1 MNKLYPA
8 IDPRHSFF
16 LDVGDGHSLYVEECG
31 NPEGVPAV
39 FLHGG
44 PGAGC
49 EPWHRRFFNPKV
61 WRIVLFDQR
70 GAGRSRPHAGLENN
84 TLGHCVQDIE
94 TLRRHLN
101 INRWLIFGGSWGSTL
116 GLAYAET
123 HPSRC
128 LALVLRGIFLC
139 RKKDIQWFYQDG
151 ADKIF
156 PDGWADFERIIPPA
170 ERHDMVA
177 AYYRRLSG
185 EDETARLQAAQAWSR
200 WEGRT
205 LCLRPSPQTLDF
217 FSCPDM
223 ALSLARIEC
232 HYFVHNTFMENGQL
246 LQQASRLADIPG
258 TIVHGRYD
266 VVCPLEQAWELKA
279 HWPQARLEIVEAA
292 GHAANEP
299 GIVDRLI
306 AATDELAEQ
315 L

>member
-1 MNKLYPA
+1 MPTQSFNVLHTVSQGVVLKTGMRAGASRAPLVKQHNAPDLGVKETSVPGLATGTRPA
-8 IDPRHSFF
+8 MKKNGRHAFRVATF
-16 LDVGDGHSLYVEECG
+16 
-31 NPEGVPAV
+31 
-39 FLHGG
+39 
-44 PGAGC
+44 
-49 EPWHRRFFNPKV
+49 
-61 WRIVLFDQR
+61 
-70 GAGRSRPHAGLENN
+70 
-84 TLGHCVQDIE
+84 
-94 TLRRHLN
+94 LN

-232 HYFVHNTFMENGQL
+232 HYFVHNSFMENGQL